1 MENHTSSSPFIFL
14 IENLDIPFPPT
25 HTETFFEV
33 DSENE
38 NGEINSISLKFE

>member
-1 MENHTSSSPFIFL
+1 MEDRSSSSPFIFL
-14 IENLDIPFPPT
+14 IENLDIPSPPT
-25 HTETFFEV
+25 HTEIYPEV